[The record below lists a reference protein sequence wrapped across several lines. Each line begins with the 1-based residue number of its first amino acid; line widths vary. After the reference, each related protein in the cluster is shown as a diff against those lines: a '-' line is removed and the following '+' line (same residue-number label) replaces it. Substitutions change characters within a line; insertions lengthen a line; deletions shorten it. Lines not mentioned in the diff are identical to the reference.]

1 MSRENSCFQGIQC
14 QATLFYE
21 TRSQF
26 RHAQRS
32 DEIRSSELAETEHD
46 RSAIFF
52 KAARQNS
59 EAATKVSFL
68 ISEAIAKRGKPL
80 SDGDFVKDCVDIFT
94 SVVCPDKSRW

>member
-21 TRSQF
+21 KHSKF
-26 RHAQRS
+26 LHAQRS
-32 DEIRSSELAETEHD
+32 DEIRSSELSETEHD

-52 KAARQNS
+52 QSCKT
-59 EAATKVSFL
+59 ELATKVSFL

-80 SDGDFVKDCVDIFT
+80 YDGDFVKDCLDILHL
-94 SVVCPDKSRW
+94 